1 MPQIR
6 LIGSDGK
13 QIGIVSPQEGITRAR
28 EEGLDLVEISPT
40 AKPPVC
46 RIVDFGKYLYT
57 LEKEEKQAKK
67 KQHVIQLKEIKV
79 SSKIKE
85 HDYQTKLRS
94 AIKFLERGDKVKLTM
109 FFRGRELAHIDLGR
123 AILARF
129 VEDISD
135 IADIEKNTGLEGRFI
150 VIHLSP
156 KANIVKKKVQPS
168 THTQDAKTENQ

>member
-1 MPQIR
+1 
-6 LIGSDGK
+6 
-13 QIGIVSPQEGITRAR
+13 
-28 EEGLDLVEISPT
+28 
-40 AKPPVC
+40 
-46 RIVDFGKYLYT
+46 

-109 FFRGRELAHIDLGR
+109 YFRGREIAHIDLGR

-135 IADIEKNTGLEGRFI
+135 LAEVEKNSGLEGRFI
-150 VIHLSP
+150 VIHLNP
-156 KANIVKKKVQPS
+156 KPSTIKKKTQP
-168 THTQDAKTENQ
+168 TTQDAKTEN